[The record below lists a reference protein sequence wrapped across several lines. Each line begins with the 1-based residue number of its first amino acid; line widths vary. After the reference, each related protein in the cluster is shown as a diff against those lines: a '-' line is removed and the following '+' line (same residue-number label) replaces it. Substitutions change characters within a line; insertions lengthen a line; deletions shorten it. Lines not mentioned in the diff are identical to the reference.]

1 MSLQT
6 EAAGLALRV
15 RKLRMRSNKHVGRRA
30 KFAFT
35 CAKCAEA
42 NELTVELGERRAWQ
56 AECHGCAA
64 LNEVKITVA
73 EAANRLCAAR
83 GDPEWTAP
91 PEDGEASD
99 GAVEEAAAA
108 AEPPKKRPKKAAPEE
123 ASTKPVVLKA
133 GTAVIAKFHDGYYYT
148 GIVEAMEAQTR
159 FLIAWDDGDPA
170 SWVTA
175 RHTCLVYRQPL
186 LSELQP
192 GMPVLAQ
199 YSGTLRVEQG
209 GVVLGRI
216 EADNGFGE
224 SGLLSKRAKRSKT
237 ITCDSEECELV
248 SIAAATFLRLTEKS
262 SVLREMMQEDKDQR
276 MAEWAAIRR
285 QESSAG
291 GEQPPAS
298 TGAEHAQLGEQSPGP
313 AAAAGGAPRA
323 RTRS

>member
-1 MSLQT
+1 MLS
-6 EAAGLALRV
+6 

-73 EAANRLCAAR
+73 EAADRLCAAR

-91 PEDGEASD
+91 PEEDADGEASD
-99 GAVEEAAAA
+99 GALEEAAAA

-148 GIVEAMEAQTR
+148 GIVEDMEAQTR

-199 YSGTLRVEQG
+199 YSGTLRVDGDREEFDDTWFPAK
-209 GVVLGRI
+209 VVAVNKGAGAEPVDL
-216 EADNGFGE
+216 
-224 SGLLSKRAKRSKT
+224 KWQ
-237 ITCDSEECELV
+237 
-248 SIAAATFLRLTEKS
+248 
-262 SVLREMMQEDKDQR
+262 VLR
-276 MAEWAAIRR
+276 RR
-285 QESSAG
+285 RRRR
-291 GEQPPAS
+291 PPAR
-298 TGAEHAQLGEQSPGP
+298 PP
-313 AAAAGGAPRA
+313 AAARMHA
-323 RTRS
+323 RVPADAR

>member
-1 MSLQT
+1 MLS
-6 EAAGLALRV
+6 

-73 EAANRLCAAR
+73 EAADRLCAAR

-91 PEDGEASD
+91 PEDADGEASD

-148 GIVEAMEAQTR
+148 GIVEDMEAQTR

-199 YSGTLRVEQG
+199 YSGTLRVDGDREEFDDTWFPAK
-209 GVVLGRI
+209 VVAVNKGAGAEPVDL
-216 EADNGFGE
+216 
-224 SGLLSKRAKRSKT
+224 KWQ
-237 ITCDSEECELV
+237 
-248 SIAAATFLRLTEKS
+248 
-262 SVLREMMQEDKDQR
+262 VLR
-276 MAEWAAIRR
+276 RR
-285 QESSAG
+285 RRRRR
-291 GEQPPAS
+291 PPARRR
-298 TGAEHAQLGEQSPGP
+298 PPP
-313 AAAAGGAPRA
+313 ARRRRRCRVRA
-323 RTRS
+323 RVPADAR